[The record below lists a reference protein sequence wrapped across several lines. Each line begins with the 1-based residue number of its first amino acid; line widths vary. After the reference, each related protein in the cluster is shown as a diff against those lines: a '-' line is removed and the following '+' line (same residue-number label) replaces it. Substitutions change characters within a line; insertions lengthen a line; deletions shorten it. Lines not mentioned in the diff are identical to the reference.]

1 MSIWT
6 RTGSIQ
12 LKLICLSVTCS
23 AVLSGPALADSWILE
38 RRQSSI
44 DVRGSNAGDLTYG
57 SISVGTADT
66 SQAEVRFSCSEQFGL
81 KVTISFLPRDQGE
94 LTGGERTSYKIRRS
108 KLAIDGRESES
119 VNWVH
124 FPELRTVQNRQAS
137 TARKLFNAVITESDF
152 TVKEPRKDT
161 VRINLPP
168 VDEAFKT
175 FSRSCHVTNGS

>member
-66 SQAEVRFSCSEQFGL
+66 SQADLFTAAPSEPTPDPLVGQT
-81 KVTISFLPRDQGE
+81 VEACMATQGTSAARTKA
-94 LTGGERTSYKIRRS
+94 TGG
-108 KLAIDGRESES
+108 A
-119 VNWVH
+119 
-124 FPELRTVQNRQAS
+124 AS
-137 TARKLFNAVITESDF
+137 TSLAQAAGPQALFQNQSDSLPCS
-152 TVKEPRKDT
+152 VCGSIT
-161 VRINLPP
+161 VRSG
-168 VDEAFKT
+168 A
-175 FSRSCHVTNGS
+175 CYQCTNCGASTGCG